1 MNESAN
7 AFKGHNKDSQS
18 SNFKLPKIQKAGRS
32 LINQK
37 AAQSPYLKVD
47 IASLKV
53 Y

>member
-1 MNESAN
+1 MNESTN
-7 AFKGHNKDSQS
+7 VLKGQNKDNQS

-37 AAQSPYLKVD
+37 AAQSPYLKVN
-47 IASLKV
+47 IAALKV